1 MTKSEFLTLRANL
14 LGGMND
20 YIRNVIGDDIITE
33 YWNIHGVEDGSDED
47 ILLEYAED
55 DETFT
60 RICYVFGNIVTGFS
74 N

>member
-20 YIRNVIGDDIITE
+20 YIRNVINLEEVTAHWDINGVPADVTE
-33 YWNIHGVEDGSDED
+33 TKLMRI
-47 ILLEYAED
+47 AAD
-55 DETFT
+55 DEEWG
-60 RICYVFGNIVTGFS
+60 RICYLFGNLVAGFG